1 VLKVVLVD
9 LVDTLVVG
17 GAPAPAAT
25 AALAVLAE
33 LDNADG
39 EPLRVAVLGA
49 DPEATSVVDDAGLRR
64 YVENAPAAAFDIA
77 LAAFGA
83 ESTDGLAITS
93 DPERAAQ
100 SRAAGLPVVE
110 LGVDVPDWSGVPAV
124 VARLL
129 DPDGVEEATFVR
141 SLRTHGQLAE
151 PGADAP
157 AATHRLDEDG
167 RITRERFRSI

>member
-17 GAPAPAAT
+17 GAPAPAAE

-33 LDNADG
+33 LDTADG
-39 EPLRVAVLGA
+39 NPLRVEIVGDTPRFGA
-49 DPEATSVVDDAGLRR
+49 
-64 YVENAPAAAFDIA
+64 A
-77 LAAFGA
+77 LAAFGTA
-83 ESTDGLAITS
+83 PADGLAITS
-93 DPERAAQ
+93 DAARADE
-100 SRAAGLPVVE
+100 SRAAGLPVVR

-124 VARLL
+124 VARLV
-129 DPDGVEEATFVR
+129 DPEGVEEATFLS

-157 AATHRLDEDG
+157 AATHRVDEDG

>member
-17 GAPAPAAT
+17 GAPAPAAA

-33 LDNADG
+33 FDTADG
-39 EPLRVAVLGA
+39 EPLRVVVLGD
-49 DPEATSVVDDAGLRR
+49 DPQAASIVDDAGLRR
-64 YVENAPAAAFDIA
+64 YVETAPSAVYEAAM
-77 LAAFGA
+77 AAFGA
-83 ESTDGLAITS
+83 EPADGLAITS
-93 DPERAAQ
+93 VAERATE
-100 SRAAGLPVVE
+100 SRAAGLSVVRM
-110 LGVDVPDWSGVPAV
+110 GVDVPDWTGVPAI
-124 VARLL
+124 VARLV

-157 AATHRLDEDG
+157 AATHRVDEDG
-167 RITRERFRSI
+167 RVRRERFRSI

>member
-17 GAPAPAAT
+17 GAPAPAAE

-33 LDNADG
+33 LDTADG
-39 EPLRVAVLGA
+39 EPLRVEVIGDAPPAASATFHAALTEFGA
-49 DPEATSVVDDAGLRR
+49 DPA
-64 YVENAPAAAFDIA
+64 
-77 LAAFGA
+77 
-83 ESTDGLAITS
+83 DGLAITS
-93 DPERAAQ
+93 DAERAAQ
-100 SRAAGLPVVE
+100 SRAAGLPVVR

-124 VARLL
+124 VARLV

-151 PGADAP
+151 PGSDAP
-157 AATHRLDEDG
+157 AATHRLDADG
-167 RITRERFRSI
+167 RIIRERFRSI